1 MVSPTPWTGNGP
13 KRWRRWRRGCFCA
26 VLLCAAPDGLAARQ
40 TEPGDAFRDL
50 AAQSLMQRARLARDR
65 DVEGM
70 RSYEGVLRERIYV
83 GLTALRFRRERS
95 LFEQERI
102 ARLRWSADGERAIQ
116 WLGARRAVPI
126 VGADTRS
133 GDELQTEGRVG
144 GAGAEVRAE
153 LVRDLPD
160 ELLREVELPG
170 FVFDPSG
177 DRLMFGD
184 DWALHPLSDSAA
196 AHYRFASGDT
206 LRLRI
211 PSEDREIVLEE
222 IRVEPRRADFHLVA
236 GSLWFDSESAS
247 LVRATY
253 KPARPFDLSLDE
265 PEDSEEVPGLL
276 KPVQAEINYVTVEYS
291 LQEFRYWLPRRFALE
306 GEARLGTLLRIP
318 LTVEWNVGEYVVNE
332 ARTEIPIEGPL
343 PPGWSRRERRIED
356 DRGRVSYV
364 TVVVPETDQLVSYP
378 DLSES
383 LGERSP
389 TAFTDA
395 EVDDL
400 RGELET
406 MLPTFHR
413 FRPRLAWGWER
424 GLVRYNRVE
433 GLSVGMVSTFPL
445 GPATAFDL
453 EARIGVADAEPNL
466 GATVFRGDPDRRWA
480 LSAFHRLESMSEF
493 HDPFT
498 LKSSVG
504 ALLLGLD
511 RGEYL
516 RKTGAS
522 LTYARAGQNV
532 RWSVAGFHEAQRPV
546 QVGTDFYLTAP
557 LRDDSVAAVLQA
569 DRVDQS
575 GVRVMLSWFSGLD
588 PNGLI
593 LTGSW
598 SGELSGGDATVAR
611 TASAV
616 SLSHP
621 IPFGLV
627 GAIELGGGARWSDGP
642 LQSEYFVGGTATL
655 RGIDANKLHGS
666 SFWRARG
673 ELATGFAGARLA
685 GFTDLG
691 WAGARQEFTV
701 RDPVISVGAGAS
713 LLDGIFRLDLAR
725 AVRREH
731 GWKLH
736 LYLDGLF

>member
-13 KRWRRWRRGCFCA
+13 RRPEIRRRACLVG
-26 VLLCAAPDGLAARQ
+26 LLLAIAPLPGAGRQAPEDDAYRDQQAR
-40 TEPGDAFRDL
+40 
-50 AAQSLMQRARLARDR
+50 SLMERARLARYR
-65 DVEGM
+65 DIEGM

-116 WLGARRAVPI
+116 WLGARRAIPI
-126 VGADTRS
+126 VGADTRPDMDPPT
-133 GDELQTEGRVG
+133 GGGVG

-153 LVRDLPD
+153 LQRELPD
-160 ELLREVELPG
+160 ELLREVELPA

-184 DWALHPLSDSAA
+184 DWALHPLSDTAA

-222 IRVEPRRADFHLVA
+222 ILVEPRRADFHLVA

-253 KPARPFDLSLDE
+253 KPARPFDLGLDQ
-265 PEDSEEVPGLL
+265 PEDSEEVPGFL
-276 KPVQAEINYVTVEYS
+276 KPVQADITYITVEYS

-306 GEARLGTLLRIP
+306 GEARLGGLVRIP
-318 LTVEWNVGEYVVNE
+318 LTVEWHVGEYSVNE
-332 ARTEIPIEGPL
+332 DQTEIPIEGAL
-343 PPGWSRRERRIED
+343 PPGWSRREERTED
-356 DRGRVSYV
+356 DRGKVSYV
-364 TVVVPETDQLVSYP
+364 TVIVPETEQLVSSP
-378 DLSES
+378 ELSEDF
-383 LGERSP
+383 GERTP
-389 TAFTDA
+389 TAFTDE
-395 EVDDL
+395 EVDEL
-400 RGELET
+400 RGELES

-413 FRPRLAWGWER
+413 FRPRFAWGWER
-424 GLVRYNRVE
+424 GLIRYNRVE
-433 GLSVGMVSTFPL
+433 GLSIGVVSTLPL
-445 GPATAFDL
+445 GPSMGVDV
-453 EARIGVADAEPNL
+453 EARIGTADVEPNL
-466 GATVFRGDPDRRWA
+466 TATLSRGPADRRWA
-480 LSAFHRLESMSEF
+480 LSGYRRLESMSEF

-498 LKSSVG
+498 LKSSVA

-511 RGEYL
+511 RGQYV
-516 RKTGAS
+516 RTTGVS
-522 LTYARAGQNV
+522 LGYAQAGHNV
-532 RWSVAGFHEAQRPV
+532 RWSIAGFHEAQRPALL
-546 QVGTDFYLTAP
+546 GTDFYLSSP
-557 LRDDSVAAVLQA
+557 LRDDSVATVLQA
-569 DRVDQS
+569 ERVDQS
-575 GVRVMLSWFSGLD
+575 GMRATLSWFAGID

-593 LTGSW
+593 LTGSL

-611 TASAV
+611 TATALSA
-616 SLSHP
+616 SHP
-621 IPFGLV
+621 LPFGLA
-627 GAIELGGGARWSDGP
+627 GAAELGAGALWSDGP
-642 LQSEYFVGGTATL
+642 LQSEYFLGGATTL
-655 RGIDANKLHGS
+655 RGIDTNRLHGT

-685 GFTDLG
+685 LFADLG
-691 WAGARQEFTV
+691 WAGPRETFTL
-701 RDPVISVGAGAS
+701 DEPVVSVGAGAS

-725 AVRREH
+725 AVRRES